1 MRVFKA
7 DAAAPTGWTEVAS
20 DPRDLRFTVTDAGV
34 YRAQADIVLHHARP
48 YFSRL
53 ERYVRE
59 GPWID
64 AGAVRVQ

>member
-1 MRVFKA
+1 M
-7 DAAAPTGWTEVAS
+7 AS